1 MPRQKNGAVVGAAPP
16 MLTEPRDYLQKW
28 KGADQAVPATRASP
42 SEIVWSLIGSFIG
55 MATVAWLNA
64 RYFEAVDLPL
74 LIGSYG
80 ASAVLLYAAP
90 QSPLAQPRQVL
101 GGHFISATAGVA
113 CFVALGDTPWL
124 AQAAAVSLA
133 IGAMHLTGTLHPPG
147 GATALIAVIGSPS
160 IHALGF
166 RYVLLPG
173 LVGPVVLLLIA
184 LVVNNVALHRRYPT
198 TWR

>member
-1 MPRQKNGAVVGAAPP
+1 MITQ
-16 MLTEPRDYLQKW
+16 PRDYLQKW
-28 KGADQAVPATRASP
+28 KGAAQAPAARVTP
-42 SEIVWSLIGSFIG
+42 VEIFWSLLGSFIG
-55 MATVAWLNA
+55 IAAVSWLNA

-80 ASAVLLYAAP
+80 ASAVLLYGAP
-90 QSPLAQPRQVL
+90 ASPLAQPRQVL
-101 GGHFISATAGVA
+101 GGHFISAAVGVA
-113 CFVALGDTPWL
+113 CFMALGETPWL

-133 IGAMHLTGTLHPPG
+133 IGAMHLTHTLHPPG

-160 IHALGF
+160 IHAMGF

-173 LVGPVVLLLIA
+173 LVGPLLLLAIA
-184 LVVNNVALHRRYPT
+184 VLVNNVALHRRYPT